1 MGAAVARM
9 GVMARKS
16 GLPRW
21 LTTLFIVVGVIVLG
35 PPLLA
40 LALAALGVVISL
52 SVSAFKLAVIGAGI
66 YGLVLLLQAIFSKA
80 SSDSREDR
88 LAHALDKNVANID
101 QLDAEKQ
108 ALDQEWER
116 AVADARKAL

>member
-1 MGAAVARM
+1 
-9 GVMARKS
+9 MARKS

-21 LTTLFIVVGVIVLG
+21 LTTLFIVAGVIVLG
-35 PPLLA
+35 PPILA

-52 SVSAFKLAVIGAGI
+52 SVSAFKLALIGTGI
-66 YGLVLLLQAIFSKA
+66 YALVLLLQAIFSRA

-88 LAHALDKNVANID
+88 LAHALNQNVAGID
-101 QLDAEKQ
+101 RLDDERK